1 MKRSSATR
9 VLIGLFVVSVVIN
22 AVLGIWALLSGDF
35 GETEGKI
42 LGTSFLVSAAM
53 LSVLINAPAIRRQAL
68 WPVPAIGAV
77 AGASGFALFIA
88 LVWSEAEADYWF
100 KTAGS
105 LLVIAAAAT
114 LAASLALLSVPHGFR
129 WLRLVG
135 YILISVLAVT
145 VIFGLWNEPDNEW
158 YARLIGV
165 EGVLVAAFTLL
176 MPVLSRF
183 TSPRVEAA
191 KPEGELPA
199 TVALRFCPS
208 CGRPM
213 TATPL
218 DTAVETTCPTCGL
231 DFTVVARSD
240 ADALAAAG
248 PT

>member
-53 LSVLINAPAIRRQAL
+53 LSVLVNAPAIRRQAL
-68 WPVPAIGAV
+68 WPAPAIGA
-77 AGASGFALFIA
+77 ATGASGFALFIV
-88 LVWSEAEADYWF
+88 LLWSEAEADYWF
-100 KTAGS
+100 RSAGS

-114 LAASLALLSVPHGFR
+114 LAASLALLSVPHGFH

-135 YILISVLAVT
+135 YFLISVLAAT
-145 VIFGLWNEPDNEW
+145 VIFGLWYEPDNEL

-176 MPVLSRF
+176 IPVLSRF
-183 TSPRVEAA
+183 SPSRIEAA
-191 KPEGELPA
+191 GAEGEPPP
-199 TVALRFCPS
+199 TDALRFCPS
-208 CGRPM
+208 CGRPVN
-213 TATPL
+213 ATPL
-218 DTAVETTCPTCGL
+218 DTAVETVCPTCGL
-231 DFTVVARSD
+231 EFTVAVRSD
-240 ADALAAAG
+240 LDALTTVG
-248 PT
+248 NS